1 MHRIPRI
8 SQALQKHANPPKH
21 RFVRH
26 EVTHAPLEAFYRNT
40 RVRDPKVATL
50 RDVTITLK

>member
-1 MHRIPRI
+1 MHRIPGI
-8 SQALQKHANPPKH
+8 SQALQKHANPPEH

-40 RVRDPKVATL
+40 RVRIQKWRPCET
-50 RDVTITLK
+50 